1 MYVFGVVL
9 NQPFETALQQ
19 VVTAIKSE
27 DLGFVS
33 DINVQGIVQA
43 RLGQDIGGYRILGA
57 CAPSLA
63 KRVIEAQPAAGVL
76 LPCQVVV
83 RRMSAKQT
91 AVDFMDPVAVLGLAN
106 LPEISEVARD
116 ARAVLERV
124 KNHLTSD

>member
-1 MYVFGVVL
+1 MYLFGVVL

-19 VVTAIKSE
+19 VVTAIKAE
-27 DLGFVS
+27 DLGLVS

-43 RLGQDIGGYRILGA
+43 RLSQDIGGYRILGA

-63 KRVIEAQPAAGVL
+63 KRVIDAQPAAGVL

-91 AVDFMDPVAVLGLAN
+91 AVDFMDPITVLGLAN
-106 LPEISEVARD
+106 LPEINALAQD

-124 KNHLTSD
+124 KNHLTID

>member
-124 KNHLTSD
+124 KSHLTSD

>member
-19 VVTAIKSE
+19 VVTAIKTE

-57 CAPSLA
+57 CAPSIA
-63 KRVIEAQPAAGVL
+63 KRVIDAQPAAGVL

-116 ARAVLERV
+116 ARAVLDRV
-124 KNHLTSD
+124 KIHLTSD